1 MYNKIEKRIMQDKI
15 LNPIKYI
22 FNLIKSNWKISLIFL
37 FVLAGGGFF
46 YYKKVSAEQIVL
58 KFEKPIKQDITKS
71 LEVSGFIDAKE
82 KARLRFAAGGKVVYI
97 GAKEGDTVKKWQTI
111 ATIDRAALQ
120 KQLQKD
126 LNDYMQERYDW
137 EDNRD
142 SVKDRAL
149 TTKEFRQVDRNQ
161 LDLTNTVLDVEIQ
174 DIAIKNTVISA
185 PFEGILT
192 TAPTN
197 VAGTQ
202 ILASD
207 YFELMNPTTL
217 IFKAAV
223 DEADIALVQKGQT
236 GKINLDSF
244 RDKEI
249 EAQVSYI
256 AYTSTETSSGTS
268 FVIELPITES
278 EIVDKLRV
286 GMNGDVNIIL
296 EKKSDVITIPFIA
309 IIQKDNKNFVKVKKD
324 NKNNVEER
332 EISIGIENDEIVEV
346 TSGLSETDEIVVPE

>member
-1 MYNKIEKRIMQDKI
+1 MKSLNMLEKVRNFLKSI
-15 LNPIKYI
+15 LIFIK
-22 FNLIKSNWKISLIFL
+22 NNWKLSL
-37 FVLAGGGFF
+37 FVLLLLIGGGFF
-46 YYKKVSAEQIVL
+46 YYQKVSATQVVL
-58 KFEKPIKQDITKS
+58 KFEKPIRQDVIKS

-97 GAKEGDTVKKWQTI
+97 GAKEGDVVKKWQTI

-126 LNDYMQERYDW
+126 LNNYMQERYDW

-142 SVKDRAL
+142 SIKDRAL

-161 LDLTNTVLDVEIQ
+161 LDLNNTVLDVEIQ
-174 DIAIKNTVISA
+174 DIAIKNSAISA

-207 YFELMNPTTL
+207 YFEIMNPKTL

-223 DEADIALVQKGQT
+223 DEADIALIQKGQI

-244 RDKEI
+244 REQEI
-249 EAQVSYI
+249 LAEVGYI

-268 FVIELPITES
+268 FVIELPITQS
-278 EIVDKLRV
+278 EILDRLRV

-296 EKKSDVITIPFIA
+296 EKKADVITIPFIA

-324 NKNNVEER
+324 NKNNIEER

-346 TSGLSETDEIVVPE
+346 TNGLSETDEIVVPE